1 MAADNV
7 TRLELAID
15 ASVALLHSAWIPRHI
30 EMKHIPAMSLQVE
43 TFSGGVSGDQNAN
56 RVLLWRS
63 VECTL
68 DLFSAFWWRRAV
80 KDFDAN
86 TGLVGFRNGRRQ
98 LLNQVP
104 LGVFVLGED

>member
-15 ASVALLHSAWIPRHI
+15 TSVALLHSAWIPRHI